1 MSKGHRCP
9 ALSLGSGSRWP
20 QSGKVEPLGQ
30 GLLWGEGAPTPLLA
44 AGSLARGEV
53 VAVVR
58 EKEQAA
64 GSSLLSGEDLIFPD
78 TPC

>member
-1 MSKGHRCP
+1 M
-9 ALSLGSGSRWP
+9 
-20 QSGKVEPLGQ
+20 EPLGQ

-53 VAVVR
+53 VAFVR
-58 EKEQAA
+58 ETEQAA